1 MINFDSLCLKA
12 FIDEYGH
19 ILESGRIQKIQ
30 QPTRREIVINFRSH
44 GENHKL
50 YININPKYPH
60 LCILKNNLHEI
71 KIPKQPPMF
80 CMLLR
85 KYLDGAKILQVV
97 QPPHERIFEIHIE
110 SYNELGEKS
119 PLILAIELMGKHSNV
134 ILYNCENNIILGCAH
149 NVGAEKSKER
159 ELAGGMKYIYP
170 QQKDKKNILK
180 TTFEDFY
187 RDLSSA
193 VILSEAKDLK
203 HSTESFPAETLNST
217 YFDISIPLAKE
228 LIKAAKNDAKKL
240 YELAKKVVDLEI
252 FNPSISEDGENFS
265 LFSLD
270 KTTKWLHCDDINNLL
285 DNYFGRHVCLDKL
298 STEKS
303 ALNQTLN
310 KEIKKLEKT
319 IETHKKTLKD
329 AEKASKYKILA
340 DILTTNIHSI
350 TMPVKSVTLENYY
363 ENNEPISIELNP
375 EISLKE
381 NIQRYYKLYNKMK
394 TAETIAQER
403 SDKTSVELEYLQGIK
418 TSVEQADKSKILDE
432 IKSELIERGANR
444 PDYPLTSGNKNHKS
458 RLHHHFAPR
467 NNKAKPQKEK
477 IEPDEIIWDGYK
489 IYIGK
494 NNKQNDFIV
503 SKLSSANDLW
513 LHTYNIPGSHI
524 LIKMPPD
531 TKNPPDSVLLKAAQL
546 AAYYSQARNSVKVD
560 VTCVK
565 RKFLKKPPG
574 ANPGYVTYT
583 NEMNIIVDNNGQKN

>member
-30 QPTRREIVINFRSH
+30 QPTRREIIINFRSH

-71 KIPKQPPMF
+71 EIPKQPPMF

-85 KYLDGAKILQVV
+85 KYLDGARIIQVT

-119 PLILAIELMGKHSNV
+119 PLILAIEIMGKHSNV
-134 ILYNCENNIILGCAH
+134 ILYNCENDIILGCAH
-149 NVGAEKSKER
+149 NVGEEKSKER

-180 TTFEDFY
+180 ASFEEFYTDF
-187 RDLSSA
+187 RGEL
-193 VILSEAKDLK
+193 
-203 HSTESFPAETLNST
+203 HAETLNST

-228 LIKAAKNDAKKL
+228 LIAASDNAPKKL
-240 YELAKKVVDLEI
+240 YDITKKAVDLEI
-252 FNPSISEDGENFS
+252 FNPSISEDGEMFS

-270 KTTKWLHCDDINNLL
+270 KNINWQHCDGINDLL
-285 DNYFGRHVCLDKL
+285 DNYFGRHVYLDKL

-303 ALNQTLN
+303 TLNQILN

-319 IETHKKTLKD
+319 LITHQKTLKD
-329 AEKASKYKILA
+329 AEKSSKYKILG

-350 TMPVKSVTLENYY
+350 TMPAKSVTLENYY

-375 EISLKE
+375 EISLKD

-394 TAETIAQER
+394 TAQTIAQELA
-403 SDKTSVELEYLQGIK
+403 DKISIELEYLNGVK
-418 TSVEQADKSKILDE
+418 TSIEQADKLKILEE
-432 IKSELIERGANR
+432 IKSELTEKGLIK
-444 PDYPLTSGNKNHKS
+444 TSS
-458 RLHHHFAPR
+458 
-467 NNKAKPQKEK
+467 KAKAQKEK
-477 IEPDEIIWDGYK
+477 IEPEEIIFDGYK

-503 SKLSSANDLW
+503 SRLASANDLW
-513 LHTYNIPGSHI
+513 LHTYNIPGSHV

-531 TKNPPDSVLLKAAQL
+531 VKEPPDNVLLKAAQL
-546 AAYYSQARNSVKVD
+546 AVYYSQARNSVKVD